1 MTSNRLFSSRQNQ
14 FAWLI
19 CAQHTYK
26 NKIIML
32 KNYYVLVFLFVFIL
46 DAESQRNVGD
56 PCADRFTNTA
66 GVCRPVNECQ
76 SARIAAERN
85 GIQPTFCVY
94 NGFGTTLVCCLDGSS
109 ILQRGSPNID
119 DRPIW
124 GSSSSSK
131 RVSERK
137 CEEYSRGVV
146 ERVDYI
152 PLLPDPE
159 PFTITAAKCDYTG
172 VELIVGG
179 ENAVQ
184 GEFPHMV
191 GTSRGWKK
199 LSRFLPRHCNSC
211 KPRSRVRIYDTER

>member
-1 MTSNRLFSSRQNQ
+1 MSICRLLGGTRLSDNYVIFSINFRQ
-14 FAWLI
+14 
-19 CAQHTYK
+19 
-26 NKIIML
+26 
-32 KNYYVLVFLFVFIL
+32 
-46 DAESQRNVGD
+46 
-56 PCADRFTNTA
+56 
-66 GVCRPVNECQ
+66 
-76 SARIAAERN
+76 N

-94 NGFGTTLVCCLDGSS
+94 NSFGTTLVCCLDGSS

-191 GTSRGWKK
+191 STGGDGRNYPAFSPVTATTVSQDRGYAFMT
-199 LSRFLPRHCNSC
+199 LSGEGRRVFGSLNSQ
-211 KPRSRVRIYDTER
+211 RN